1 MKTRCLIYAHW
12 DRDGIIDPHVI
23 HALREYRPAVERIV
37 FVSTHYTERNPEL
50 ENLVDRVICRE
61 NLGFDFGSW
70 QAGLE
75 SLETAEFD
83 EVVFTNSSIYG
94 PLWPIERVF
103 ESEAVRTADLWGM
116 TISQQRQRHLQSY
129 FMGMSRRLLD
139 SPTGRSLWSDIQ
151 PFRDKAEVISAYEIR
166 WMDRCLA
173 DGFDVRAM
181 FDGRSCPQPS
191 LGDWLATMIDLNPLS
206 RDGRHYRRAARRA
219 NTNPTHMHWKQVL
232 EAGVP
237 FVKVDLFSRNPYCVP
252 LPSVTRWLAAHT
264 SYPLDLI
271 RAHQARSAA
280 LSRAA

>member
-1 MKTRCLIYAHW
+1 MKSRCLIYAHW

-23 HALREYRPAVERIV
+23 HALRGYRSAVERIV
-37 FVSTHYTERNPEL
+37 FVSTHYTERSPEL
-50 ENLVDRVICRE
+50 ENLADRVICRE

-75 SLETAEFD
+75 SLEAATFD
-83 EVVFTNSSIYG
+83 EVVCTNSSIYG

-103 ESEAVRTADLWGM
+103 ESEAARTADLWGM

-129 FMGMSRRLLD
+129 FMGMSRKLLD

-151 PFRDKAEVISAYEIR
+151 PFRDKAEVITAYEIR

-181 FDGRSCPQPS
+181 FDGRSCPKPAFRER
-191 LGDWLATMIDLNPLS
+191 LANMIELNPLS
-206 RDGRHYRRAARRA
+206 SDARRYRRAASRA
-219 NTNPTHMHWKQVL
+219 NPNPTHMHWKQVL

-237 FVKVDLFSRNPYCVP
+237 FVKVDLFTRNPYGVP
-252 LPSVTRWLAAHT
+252 LSPVRRWLAAHT

-280 LSRAA
+280 SSRAA